1 MEVGIVRQIDIE
13 QEMKTA
19 YLDYAMS
26 VITARALPDVRD
38 GLKPVQRRILYAMED
53 LGLQHDKPYKKSARI
68 VGEVLGKYHPHG
80 DAAVYEAMTR
90 LAQDFSMRYMLVD
103 GQGNFG
109 SIDGDN
115 PAAMRYTEA
124 RLAAIS
130 AELLVDLDKGTVDF
144 MDNFDGTL
152 REPTVLPARLP
163 NLLLNG
169 ASGIAVGMATN
180 VPPHNLGEIS
190 DAIAFLIDNHRRLDS
205 ISVDELMEFVKGPDF
220 PTGATILGLEGI
232 RSACATGTGNIVVR
246 AKAHFE
252 DAGGGKSLIIVTEL
266 PYQVG
271 KTALIEKIAELV
283 REKRLD
289 TISDLRDE
297 SDRQGMR
304 ILIELKR
311 GMEPQPTLMQLYKY
325 TPMQS
330 TFNVNVLALVDGEPR
345 VLSLKRSLQLFIEH
359 RQEVIT
365 RRSRFELERA
375 KMRAHILEGLKKAL
389 DHLDAIITTIRQS
402 QTADTALQNLQHKF
416 KLTEIQARAILDLQ
430 LRRLAALERRKI
442 EEEYADTLK
451 QIQYL
456 ESLLANPRRILNLI
470 KAEAQELKS
479 RYGDARRTRISEKE
493 AEQISVE
500 DLDPEQDVFV
510 AITQHGY
517 VRRAARRSDLFSA
530 TTRDAIYHVVAT
542 NTLHSALFCTNRGRC
557 FTMKVHQIPE
567 GQASG
572 VPLTN
577 LLTLET
583 DETMAGLVAVPDFK
597 EAGFLTLCTAQGRIK
612 RTGIDEF
619 AAVRAGGLMAI
630 TLDSGDELR
639 SVRVTPGGQELILV
653 TAQGQAL
660 RFKEDE
666 VRAMGRSAAGVNAI
680 KLDSKDELV
689 GMDVVD
695 SDAALVV
702 VSTKGYGKRTALAE
716 YPTQSRHGKGVLAFA
731 AKALAQ
737 TGQLAAARVAC
748 EDDEIGIVSIGGAA
762 ALLKVGDI
770 PAQSRS
776 TRGAAIVQLKG
787 TDKVIGMTYL
797 PAKTRATS
805 RQTDAKTA
813 SPSTRA
819 AKGKK
824 KVAAPRTPRKRDAVR
839 PGGRRPDGGVPASPK
854 KTSTGKASGK
864 HVTRASKPAEAG
876 RGVSPSSGRGSTGK
890 RQKANKG

>member
-1 MEVGIVRQIDIE
+1 MEVGIIRQVDIE
-13 QEMKTA
+13 QEMKAA

-38 GLKPVQRRILYAMED
+38 GLKPVQRRILYAMD
-53 LGLQHDKPYKKSARI
+53 DMGLQHDKLHKKSARI

-130 AELLVDLDKGTVDF
+130 SELLADLDKDTVDF

-190 DAIAFLIDNHRRLDS
+190 DAIAFLVDNHRRLDS
-205 ISVDELMEFVKGPDF
+205 VSADELLQFVKGPDF
-220 PTGATILGLEGI
+220 PTGGTILGLEGI
-232 RSACATGTGNIVVR
+232 RTACATGTGNIVVR
-246 AKAHFE
+246 ARAHFE
-252 DAGGGKSLIIVTEL
+252 DAGGGKSLVIVTEL

-271 KTALIEKIAELV
+271 KSALIEKIAELV
-283 REKRLD
+283 RGKRLD

-304 ILIELKR
+304 IVIELKR

-359 RQEVIT
+359 RQEVIS
-365 RRSRFELERA
+365 RRARFELERA
-375 KMRAHILEGLKKAL
+375 KLRAHILEGLKKAL

-402 QTADTALQNLQHKF
+402 QTADSALQNLQRKF
-416 KLTEIQARAILDLQ
+416 KLTEMQARAILDLQ

-451 QIQYL
+451 QIEDL
-456 ESLLANPRRILNLI
+456 EGLLASPRKILNLI
-470 KAEAQELKS
+470 KAEAQDLKA

-493 AEQISVE
+493 VEQISVE
-500 DLDPEQDVFV
+500 DLTPEQDVFV

-517 VRRAARRSDLFSA
+517 VRRAARRSDLFPA
-530 TTRDAIYHVVAT
+530 TSRDAVQHVVAT
-542 NTLHSALFCTNRGRC
+542 NTLHSVLFCTNKGRC
-557 FTMKVHQIPE
+557 FTMKAHQIPE

-572 VPLTN
+572 VPLSN

-583 DETMAGLVAVPDFK
+583 DETAAGLAAVPDFK
-597 EAGFLTLCTAQGRIK
+597 AGGFLTLCTAQGRIK
-612 RTGIDEF
+612 RTGIEEF

-639 SVRVTPGGQELILV
+639 FIRVTSGGQELILV
-653 TAQGQAL
+653 TAHGQAL

-680 KLDSKDELV
+680 KLDPKDELV

-695 SDAALVV
+695 GDAALVV
-702 VSTKGYGKRTALAE
+702 VTGKGYAKQTPLAE
-716 YPTQSRHGKGVLAFA
+716 YPTQGRYGKGISTFA
-731 AKALAQ
+731 AKALIQ
-737 TGQLAAARVAC
+737 TGPLAAACVAR
-748 EDDEIGIVSIGGAA
+748 EDDEVGIVSTAGTAVR
-762 ALLKVGDI
+762 LKVGEI

-776 TRGAAIVQLKG
+776 TRGAAMVQLKG
-787 TDKVIGMTYL
+787 TDRVTGVAHL
-797 PAKTRATS
+797 LAKPQTS
-805 RQTDAKTA
+805 SAAVQDARGRKGTTA
-813 SPSTRA
+813 ARRSAAKKPSTRA
-819 AKGKK
+819 KGSATPAKKPSRS
-824 KVAAPRTPRKRDAVR
+824 AAHPATPPRTRSAAAESA
-839 PGGRRPDGGVPASPK
+839 GR
-854 KTSTGKASGK
+854 STGKASKKPTANAPVVSSETIAKKRKGSGK
-864 HVTRASKPAEAG
+864 G
-876 RGVSPSSGRGSTGK
+876 
-890 RQKANKG
+890 

>member
-1 MEVGIVRQIDIE
+1 MEIGIVRQVDIE
-13 QEMKTA
+13 QEMKAA

-38 GLKPVQRRILYAMED
+38 GLKPVQRRILYAMND
-53 LGLQHDKPYKKSARI
+53 MGLQHDKSYKKSARI

-90 LAQDFSMRYMLVD
+90 LAQDFTMRYMLVD

-124 RLAAIS
+124 KLAAIS
-130 AELLVDLDKGTVDF
+130 SELLADLDKDTVDF

-190 DAIAFLIDNHRRLDS
+190 DALAFLVDNHRRVDS
-205 ISVDELMEFVKGPDF
+205 ISVDQLLKFVKGPDF
-220 PTGATILGLEGI
+220 PTGGTILGLEGI

-252 DAGGGKSLIIVTEL
+252 DAGGGKALIIVTEL

-271 KTALIEKIAELV
+271 KAALIEKIAELV

-311 GMEPQPTLMQLYKY
+311 GMEPQPTLMQLYKF

-375 KMRAHILEGLKKAL
+375 KLRAHILEGLKKAL
-389 DHLDAIITTIRQS
+389 DHLDAVITTIRQS

-416 KLTEIQARAILDLQ
+416 KLSEAQARAILDLQ

-451 QIQYL
+451 QIEHL
-456 ESLLANPRRILNLI
+456 EGLLASPRKILHLI

-479 RYGDARRTRISEKE
+479 LYGDPRRTRISEKE

-500 DLDPEQDVFV
+500 DLTPEQDVFV

-517 VRRAARRSDLFSA
+517 VRRAARRSDLFPAAS
-530 TTRDAIYHVVAT
+530 RDAVQHVVAT
-542 NTLHSALFCTNRGRC
+542 NTLHSVLFCTNKGRC

-567 GQASG
+567 GQANG
-572 VPLTN
+572 VPLSN

-583 DETMAGLVAVPDFK
+583 DETIAGLAAVPDFK
-597 EAGFLTLCTAQGRIK
+597 AGAFLTLCTAQGRIK
-612 RTGIDEF
+612 RTGVEEF

-630 TLDSGDELR
+630 TLDPGDELR
-639 SVRVTPGGQELILV
+639 FARVTPGGQELMLI
-653 TAQGQAL
+653 TAHGQAL

-680 KLDSKDELV
+680 KLDPKDKV
-689 GMDVVD
+689 VAMDVAD

-702 VSTKGYGKRTALAE
+702 VTEKGYAKHTPLAD
-716 YPTQSRHGKGVLAFA
+716 YPTQGRYGKGISTFA

-737 TGQLAAARVAC
+737 TGLLAAACVARQ
-748 EDDEIGIVSIGGAA
+748 DDEVGIIGAA
-762 ALLKVGDI
+762 GTAVRLKVGDI

-776 TRGAAIVQLKG
+776 TRGAAIVQLKS
-787 TDKVIGMTYL
+787 TEKVIGLTPL
-797 PAKTRATS
+797 LAKPQAAPAAVAGARDKKKPTTRRKSGAKKPATRTKASATPAKKPATKARAVSSKT
-805 RQTDAKTA
+805 TAK
-813 SPSTRA
+813 
-819 AKGKK
+819 KLK
-824 KVAAPRTPRKRDAVR
+824 R
-839 PGGRRPDGGVPASPK
+839 PG
-854 KTSTGKASGK
+854 
-864 HVTRASKPAEAG
+864 
-876 RGVSPSSGRGSTGK
+876 
-890 RQKANKG
+890 KG

>member
-13 QEMKTA
+13 QEMRTA
-19 YLDYAMS
+19 YLDYAIS

-252 DAGGGKSLIIVTEL
+252 DAGGGKSLIIVAEL

-416 KLTEIQARAILDLQ
+416 
-430 LRRLAALERRKI
+430 
-442 EEEYADTLK
+442 
-451 QIQYL
+451 
-456 ESLLANPRRILNLI
+456 
-470 KAEAQELKS
+470 
-479 RYGDARRTRISEKE
+479 
-493 AEQISVE
+493 
-500 DLDPEQDVFV
+500 
-510 AITQHGY
+510 
-517 VRRAARRSDLFSA
+517 
-530 TTRDAIYHVVAT
+530 
-542 NTLHSALFCTNRGRC
+542 
-557 FTMKVHQIPE
+557 
-567 GQASG
+567 
-572 VPLTN
+572 
-577 LLTLET
+577 
-583 DETMAGLVAVPDFK
+583 
-597 EAGFLTLCTAQGRIK
+597 
-612 RTGIDEF
+612 
-619 AAVRAGGLMAI
+619 
-630 TLDSGDELR
+630 
-639 SVRVTPGGQELILV
+639 
-653 TAQGQAL
+653 
-660 RFKEDE
+660 
-666 VRAMGRSAAGVNAI
+666 
-680 KLDSKDELV
+680 
-689 GMDVVD
+689 
-695 SDAALVV
+695 
-702 VSTKGYGKRTALAE
+702 
-716 YPTQSRHGKGVLAFA
+716 
-731 AKALAQ
+731 
-737 TGQLAAARVAC
+737 
-748 EDDEIGIVSIGGAA
+748 
-762 ALLKVGDI
+762 
-770 PAQSRS
+770 
-776 TRGAAIVQLKG
+776 
-787 TDKVIGMTYL
+787 
-797 PAKTRATS
+797 
-805 RQTDAKTA
+805 
-813 SPSTRA
+813 
-819 AKGKK
+819 
-824 KVAAPRTPRKRDAVR
+824 
-839 PGGRRPDGGVPASPK
+839 
-854 KTSTGKASGK
+854 
-864 HVTRASKPAEAG
+864 
-876 RGVSPSSGRGSTGK
+876 
-890 RQKANKG
+890 

>member
-1 MEVGIVRQIDIE
+1 MEVGIVRQVDIE
-13 QEMKTA
+13 QEMKAA

-53 LGLQHDKPYKKSARI
+53 MGLQHDKSYKKSARI

-130 AELLVDLDKGTVDF
+130 SELLADLDKDTVDF

-180 VPPHNLGEIS
+180 VPPHNLGEIC
-190 DAIAFLIDNHRRLDS
+190 DAIAFLVDNHRRVDS
-205 ISVDELMEFVKGPDF
+205 TSVEELQQFVKGPDF
-220 PTGATILGLEGI
+220 PTGGTILGLEGI
-232 RSACATGTGNIVVR
+232 RTACATGTGNIVVR
-246 AKAHFE
+246 ARAHFE

-365 RRSRFELERA
+365 RRTRFELERA
-375 KMRAHILEGLKKAL
+375 KLRAHILEGLKKAL
-389 DHLDAIITTIRQS
+389 DHLDAVITTIRQS
-402 QTADTALQNLQHKF
+402 QTADSALQNLQHKF
-416 KLTEIQARAILDLQ
+416 KFSEIQARAILDLQ

-451 QIQYL
+451 QIEYL
-456 ESLLANPRRILNLI
+456 ESLLASPRKVLNLI
-470 KAEAQELKS
+470 KAEAQDLKD

-493 AEQISVE
+493 VEQISVE
-500 DLDPEQDVFV
+500 DLTPEQDVFV

-517 VRRAARRSDLFSA
+517 VRRAARRSDLFPA
-530 TTRDAIYHVVAT
+530 TSRDAVQHVVAT
-542 NTLHSALFCTNRGRC
+542 NTLHSVLFCTSKGRC

-572 VPLTN
+572 VPLSN

-583 DETMAGLVAVPDFK
+583 DETVAGLAAVPDFK
-597 EAGFLTLCTAQGRIK
+597 AGGFLTLCTAQGRIK
-612 RTGIDEF
+612 RTGIEEF
-619 AAVRAGGLMAI
+619 AAVRAGGLTAI

-639 SVRVTPGGQELILV
+639 FVRVTPGGQELILI

-666 VRAMGRSAAGVNAI
+666 VRAMGRSAGGVNAI
-680 KLDSKDELV
+680 KLDAKDELV

-702 VSTKGYGKRTALAE
+702 VTGKGYAKKTPLAE
-716 YPTQSRHGKGVLAFA
+716 YPTQGRYGKGISTFA

-737 TGQLAAARVAC
+737 TGPLAAACVAR
-748 EDDEIGIVSIGGAA
+748 EDEEVGIVSTAGTAVR
-762 ALLKVGDI
+762 LQVRDI

-776 TRGAAIVQLKG
+776 TRGAAIVQLKS
-787 TDKVIGMTYL
+787 TDKVIGVAHLLTKPQPL
-797 PAKTRATS
+797 PAAV
-805 RQTDAKTA
+805 QG
-813 SPSTRA
+813 

-824 KVAAPRTPRKRDAVR
+824 KRATARRSATKKPSTPANPARRSTAKASKKPAVNAL
-839 PGGRRPDGGVPASPK
+839 V
-854 KTSTGKASGK
+854 ASGK
-864 HVTRASKPAEAG
+864 TVAKKRKGP
-876 RGVSPSSGRGSTGK
+876 GK
-890 RQKANKG
+890 G